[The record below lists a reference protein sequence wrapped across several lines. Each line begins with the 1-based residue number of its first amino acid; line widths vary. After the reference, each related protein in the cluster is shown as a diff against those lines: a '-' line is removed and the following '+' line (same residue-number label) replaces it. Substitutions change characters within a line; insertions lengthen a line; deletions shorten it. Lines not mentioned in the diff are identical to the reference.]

1 MRGKFPQLRI
11 VLNTTCGKR
20 CLYCRPSGEASCLV
34 GSAGALDHEDLC
46 ACVRELVAGGIREV
60 RLTGGDPAFYPHLK
74 LVRFVDELSKMGLD
88 RLSLVT
94 RSHKIGTVLPSL
106 FKAGMSNITFSLD
119 SMDAKRW
126 TTICGIGEDR
136 MWEHEALMKTILCAK
151 AIGFDVSL
159 NSVLLNSTCEIELP
173 PLFEFASRWKLKLK
187 VEEVI
192 RDIGTNGHEGAFLH
206 ANLSSLKEEMRQMA
220 DYTTIDYVYGGLGHP
235 MEVLHFKNGA
245 AVTWKMFDHGA
256 CYGANCRS
264 CRFFPCDDAL
274 MALRLLPDGRL
285 QKCLK
290 RADNLVDLAGAIRK
304 GEARVLVEKVL
315 AEYDGATRFGHGE
328 IESQR
333 ARRKVERNVA

>member
-1 MRGKFPQLRI
+1 MKGKFPQLRI

-20 CLYCRPSGEASCLV
+20 CPYCRPSGEASCLV
-34 GSAGALDHEDLC
+34 GSEDALGHEDLC

-60 RLTGGDPAFYPHLK
+60 RLTGGDPAFYPHPK

-106 FKAGMSNITFSLD
+106 FKAGMSNVTFSLD

-126 TTICGIGEDR
+126 TAGCGIGEDR
-136 MWEHEALMKTILCAK
+136 MWEHEALVKTILCAK

-159 NSVLLNSTCEIELP
+159 NSVLLGSTCEIELP
-173 PLFEFASRWKLKLK
+173 PLVEFASRWKLKLK
-187 VEEVI
+187 VEEII
-192 RDIGTNGHEGAFLH
+192 RDIGTNGREGFFLH
-206 ANLSSLKEEMRQMA
+206 ANLSSHKEKMRRMA
-220 DYTTIDYVYGGLGHP
+220 DHVTTDYVYGGLGHP

-245 AVTWKMFDHGA
+245 SVTWKMFDHGA
-256 CYGANCRS
+256 CYGPSCRS
-264 CRFFPCDDAL
+264 CGFFPCDDAL

-290 RADNLVDLAGAIRK
+290 RDDNLVDLVGAIRK
-304 GEARVLVEKVL
+304 GEARVLVEKML
-315 AEYDGATRFGHGE
+315 AEYAGATRLDYGE
-328 IESQR
+328 IESLR
-333 ARRKVERNVA
+333 ASHKAERKVA